1 MVTTKFDP
9 MLISRECRRIVEKGG
24 NPIIYTSANNFNKEL
39 SSFLNFSLFSVSNIL
54 ATCGTCGIC
63 GSYRGCP
70 IYVTDLADDFW
81 IVVPQHKES
90 IYGE

>member
-9 MLISRECRRIVEKGG
+9 MLISRECKRILEHGG
-24 NPIIYTSANNFNKEL
+24 DPIIYTSANNFDKEL
-39 SSFLNFSLFSVSNIL
+39 SSFLNFSLFSITKSTYNLGV
-54 ATCGTCGIC
+54 C